1 MHTAELHVWLHTPV
15 ETADYILSDFIPSIL
30 AALIDNCPFPGVDV
44 QVTGWQAEDR
54 PGRTERPV
62 GAKPG
67 CVLNPPWT
75 R

>member
-1 MHTAELHVWLHTPV
+1 MHMAELHVWLHTPV
-15 ETADYILSDFIPSIL
+15 DTADCMLYYFIPSIL

-44 QVTGWQAEDR
+44 QVTGWQAQDW
-54 PGRTERPV
+54 PGRAERPV

-67 CVLNPPWT
+67 GVLNPPWT